1 MATEN
6 NKPNAPRNGKNGEA
20 ADTDRVYVLPNLFTA
35 GNLLCGFFALTW
47 IFKYQADPEMLY
59 IQRAIWL
66 ILAAFACDFLDGRV
80 ARLGGKESAFGR
92 EFDSLADLVSFGV
105 APAFLVYRIVL
116 EEFPRTGWMVAA
128 AYLAC
133 GALRLARFNILSM
146 RGASSKE
153 FVGFPIPPAA
163 AMVVSV
169 TLFMMW
175 LQKANIVTPVATEG
189 HRLGPLR
196 YGLPVLMLLLSGM
209 MVSTVKYPTFKKID
223 WTLRESLAAFVGGLV
238 VLFFGLQWPEVT
250 LSSLFLCYLIY
261 GMVRPWISKRLRSE
275 IENEE
280 DDSEEA

>member
-1 MATEN
+1 MATGSD
-6 NKPNAPRNGKNGEA
+6 KPNVPRNGTNGDA
-20 ADTDRVYVLPNLFTA
+20 AEVGRVYVLPNLFTA

-47 IFKYQADPEMLY
+47 IFQFESRHDLHL

-66 ILAAFACDFLDGRV
+66 ILAAFACDFLDGRI

-128 AYLAC
+128 VYLAC

-146 RGASSKE
+146 RGVTSKE
-153 FVGFPIPPAA
+153 FVGFPIPSAA

-175 LQKANIVTPVATEG
+175 MAKKDIVTPVGTPE
-189 HRLGPLR
+189 HPLGPYRWVLW
-196 YGLPVLMLLLSGM
+196 VLMLLLSGL
-209 MVSTVKYPTFKKID
+209 MVSTIKYPTFKKID
-223 WTLRESLAAFVGGLV
+223 WKLRESLAAFVGGLV
-238 VLFFGLQWPEVT
+238 VLFFGVQWPEVT
-250 LSSLFLCYLIY
+250 LSLLFVCYMIY
-261 GMVRPWISKRLRSE
+261 GMVRPWVSKRLRRE
-275 IENEE
+275 IEIEEE
-280 DDSEEA
+280 DDEES

>member
-1 MATEN
+1 LATESD
-6 NKPNAPRNGKNGEA
+6 KPNAPRNGTNSEA
-20 ADTDRVYVLPNLFTA
+20 AEVGRVYVLPNLFTA

-47 IFKYQADPEMLY
+47 IFQFESRHDLQL

-66 ILAAFACDFLDGRV
+66 ILGAFACDFLDGRI

-128 AYLAC
+128 VYLAC

-153 FVGFPIPPAA
+153 FVGFPIPSAA

-169 TLFMMW
+169 TMFMMW
-175 LQKANIVTPVATEG
+175 IEKKDIITPVGTAE
-189 HRLGPLR
+189 HPLGPYRWVLW
-196 YGLPVLMLLLSGM
+196 VLMLLLSGL
-209 MVSTVKYPTFKKID
+209 MVSTLKYPTFKKID

-238 VLFFGLQWPEVT
+238 VLFFGVQWPEVT
-250 LSSLFLCYLIY
+250 LALLFVCYMLY
-261 GMVRPWISKRLRSE
+261 GMVRPWLSKRLRRE
-275 IENEE
+275 IEIEEE
-280 DDSEEA
+280 DDEES